1 MIVIV
6 LMFTLGLSQLAAT
19 IHTQNRHERYRK
31 MASNPQAYVS
41 FTQLDQSG
49 EKTTTKLNTAAA
61 IGLDPP
67 PVLFTD
73 LITALDTELV
83 DGLFTA
89 YNVQDV
95 LRLSNAAIGGGNRED
110 KLLMV
115 YEDNVTKKVYTNEV
129 GCRLGTL
136 TTVGAGSDSVPPAT
150 WSATK
155 TAWDAFVKSPD
166 GNATTLI
173 DVRIVGRNV

>member
-1 MIVIV
+1 M
-6 LMFTLGLSQLAAT
+6 AT
-19 IHTQNRHERYRK
+19 
-31 MASNPQAYVS
+31 NPQSSVS

-73 LITALDTELV
+73 LITAIDTELT
-83 DGLFTA
+83 DGLFVT
-89 YNVQDV
+89 YTVNDV
-95 LRLSNAAIGGGNRED
+95 RRLVNAAVGGGNRED

-115 YEDNVTKKVYTNEV
+115 FQDNTTLKLYTSEV
-129 GCRLGTL
+129 GCRLPSL
-136 TTVGAGSDSVPPAT
+136 TVVGAGSDSVPAAT

-155 TAWDAFVKSPD
+155 TAWDAFVRSID
-166 GNATTLI
+166 GNQTTLL
-173 DVRIVGRNV
+173 DVRIIGRNI